1 VQDVSV
7 LPTLTRDDIVADK
20 AYPVLQHFG
29 SCQTT
34 VQPTGGMSYVTT
46 AFGNWGVQPLPD
58 ELLPYAP
65 LFSTAMSALGTDAM
79 THRELSQAVDLHCGS
94 PLAHRLFNRRAR
106 RVAVSPLASA
116 SRLMCRRCHATCRA
130 PSS

>member
-7 LPTLTRDDIVADK
+7 LPTLTRDDILADK
-20 AYPVLQHFG
+20 AYWALQHYG

-65 LFSTAMSALGTDAM
+65 LFSAAMSALGTDKM
-79 THRELSQAVDLHCGS
+79 THRELSQATDLHCGAFGAAVVQSSAPS
-94 PLAHRLFNRRAR
+94 PSF
-106 RVAVSPLASA
+106 VSRASA
-116 SRLMCRRCHATCRA
+116 SRLTCRRCHATCRA
-130 PSS
+130 PLS